1 MMKVLC
7 TRAAKCENGATSI
20 EYGLIAALMSVALYS
35 GADALGGMIGGQ
47 FRKLSEKVDAAA
59 DNRTATGRGAEAA
72 AVQGGSSGATYAIR
86 GPLP

>member
-7 TRAAKCENGATSI
+7 TRAARCENGATSI
-20 EYGLIAALMSVALYS
+20 EYGLIAALVSVALYS

-47 FRKLSEKVDAAA
+47 FKKLSEKVDAAA
-59 DNRTATGRGAEAA
+59 DGGTAGRGTDAIAL
-72 AVQGGSSGATYAIR
+72 QGASAGTDYAIR

>member
-7 TRAAKCENGATSI
+7 TRAARCENGATSI

-47 FRKLSEKVDAAA
+47 FKKLSEKVDAAA
-59 DNRTATGRGAEAA
+59 DGSSAGRGADAIA
-72 AVQGGSSGATYAIR
+72 LQGGSTAADYAIR